1 MASNA
6 QLMRKAWADYRCILS
21 HGDRRKATI
30 LGVFAGV
37 CPPEMLEPFEALSQ
51 ALTMA
56 GYRDARRVEIPRPC
70 TRGIK
75 PGKCHQDGTN
85 CSLHNYGIAVDVEP
99 ELNPKFADGEPG
111 AGWKFSDHPSG
122 PGKTIKLT
130 KVQVDA
136 VNAIRT
142 TAGRPLFLWLG
153 DSGINDTMHF
163 EVRVPPDATA
173 VDWNTVEGGR
183 LGGAL
188 RGMRVGVGTVNEK
201 DEEDDM
207 WQYLSVDETL
217 VRHAF
222 EQGWLQPKN
231 ETTLKFFLDAVES
244 GDINNPKFGDF
255 RNFRVAVTNGIALS
269 AGGRKRTR

>member
-1 MASNA
+1 LASNA
-6 QLMRKAWADYRCILS
+6 QIMRKAWRDYRCILS

-56 GYRDARRVEIPRPC
+56 GYRDALRVEIPRPC

-85 CSLHNYGIAVDVEP
+85 CSLHNYGVAVDVEP
-99 ELNPKFADGEPG
+99 VLNKKFADGEPG
-111 AGWKFSDHPSG
+111 EGWQFSDHPSG
-122 PGKTIKLT
+122 GGETIKLT
-130 KVQVDA
+130 KAQVDA
-136 VNAIRT
+136 VLAIRT
-142 TAGRPLFLWLG
+142 LAGKQLFLWLG
-153 DSGINDTMHF
+153 NTRINDTMHF

-173 VDWNTVEGGR
+173 VDWSTVEGGR
-183 LGGAL
+183 LGVPL
-188 RGMRVGVGTVNEK
+188 RGMRAEAGTTSEE

-207 WQYLSVDETL
+207 WQYLTVDESL

-222 EQGWLQPKN
+222 KQGWLEPKN
-231 ETTLKFFLDAVES
+231 ESTLNFFLDAVKS
-244 GDINNPKFGDF
+244 GEINDPKFGDF

-269 AGGRKRTR
+269 AGRK